1 MSGLVKIASRAS
13 DEQQELLTLFAEFKR
28 FCMRSPSVPDVISK
42 GVPIREPQLHIYRLL
57 KLDSQLTRN

>member
-13 DEQQELLTLFAEFKR
+13 NEQQELLTLFAEFRR
-28 FCMRSPSVPDVISK
+28 FCVRSPRVPDVISK
-42 GVPIREPQLHIYRLL
+42 GVLIREPQFYIYGLL